1 MSISKIA
8 RFSFLLVVIFVILA
22 IFLNFSLIRRV
33 RTFNDKNRD
42 IESHMVQTLSDM
54 DKLMIVMSVQTDL
67 YRKGLLPMGVT
78 VEQLTQLNDLSK
90 NLKLQLGSMMLTFE
104 DMNKYSLN
112 RHSRYLEEMLPI
124 LETIQQYNSNIE
136 SYTVQNTQ
144 RDNQFT
150 YLTNEFSQLKSQF
163 SQFQNENSKLRD
175 IINDDISLVLNTTFV
190 ILIIIIFLFGYA
202 IQGFMSVQLPY
213 IQKSLLALGNHQYGA
228 RRVIPKPVFEEEKII
243 HNQIERVFDENLF
256 IESLREKLLDV
267 YLMEDAM
274 DTLFKSLS
282 LRMKVDRLGIAF
294 VDYQEEKIIAEYGVH
309 VDGTIRLGPGF
320 EVPFKSTSLHEL
332 IMTKQTRITPDIEQA
347 LTLNP
352 ASASL
357 RLLHQEGIQSNA
369 ILPILI
375 NQTVFGFLFL
385 SSKQK
390 NYFNEQ
396 HISFVTKLLLEI
408 RGLLNRAYFS
418 KLVFSKMTES
428 FAQLVDKKDN
438 STGDHINRMVQYS
451 VLLARALKKQPL
463 KEGYEI
469 DEKLILE
476 IERQASSHDIGKIGV
491 PDAILKKDGKLTS
504 EEWVVM
510 REHPVI
516 GANVFKDLR
525 EGLKIFDPD
534 FYRVAEDITR
544 YHHERW
550 DGSGYPEGLSGLAI
564 PLVARIV
571 AIADVFDAI
580 SSKRV
585 YKNAYD
591 LDTTFNIIKESKETH
606 LDPYLVDLFLNE
618 RENIVRIYSLYGG
631 LDE

>member
-1 MSISKIA
+1 
-8 RFSFLLVVIFVILA
+8 
-22 IFLNFSLIRRV
+22 
-33 RTFNDKNRD
+33 
-42 IESHMVQTLSDM
+42 
-54 DKLMIVMSVQTDL
+54 
-67 YRKGLLPMGVT
+67 
-78 VEQLTQLNDLSK
+78 
-90 NLKLQLGSMMLTFE
+90 MMLTFE

-124 LETIQQYNSNIE
+124 LEIIQQYNSNIE

-243 HNQIERVFDENLF
+243 HNQIEWVFDENLF

-274 DTLFKSLS
+274 DILFKSLS

-294 VDYQEEKIIAEYGVH
+294 VDY
-309 VDGTIRLGPGF
+309 
-320 EVPFKSTSLHEL
+320 
-332 IMTKQTRITPDIEQA
+332 
-347 LTLNP
+347 
-352 ASASL
+352 
-357 RLLHQEGIQSNA
+357 QEGIQSNA

-396 HISFVTKLLLEI
+396 NISFTTKLLLEI
-408 RGLLNRAYFS
+408 KGLLNRAYFS
-418 KLVFSKMTES
+418 KLIFSKMTES

-451 VLLARALKKQPL
+451 VLLARALKKQPP

-550 DGSGYPEGLSGLAI
+550 DGGGYPEGLSGLEI

-571 AIADVFDAI
+571 AIADVFDTI

-585 YKNAYD
+585 YKDAYD

-618 RENIVRIYSLYGG
+618 RENIVRIYSIYGG

>member
-8 RFSFLLVVIFVILA
+8 RLSFLFIILFVVLA
-22 IFLNFSLIRRV
+22 IFLNFSLISRV
-33 RTFNDKNRD
+33 RNFNDENRE
-42 IESHMVQTLSDM
+42 IESHMIQTISDM
-54 DKLMIVMSVQTDL
+54 DKLIIVIHVQADFF
-67 YRKGLLPMGVT
+67 RKGLLSMEVT
-78 VEQLTQLNDLSK
+78 VEQLTQMDDLSR
-90 NLKLQLGSMMLTFE
+90 KLTTHIEAMILTFE

-112 RHSRYLEEMLPI
+112 RHSRYLEEMLPSLQTMRNLNQNI
-124 LETIQQYNSNIE
+124 DSFSTEGVSRNNQYGQVLEDFSSLKT
-136 SYTVQNTQ
+136 
-144 RDNQFT
+144 
-150 YLTNEFSQLKSQF
+150 EFSLFQAKNVQLRS
-163 SQFQNENSKLRD
+163 
-175 IINDDISLVLNTTFV
+175 IINHDISLLLNVFFV
-190 ILIIIIFLFGYA
+190 ILVLIIFLFGYA
-202 IQGFMSVQLPY
+202 IRGFMSVQLPY
-213 IQKSLLALGNHQYGA
+213 IQKSLLALGNHQYGVK
-228 RRVIPKPVFEEEKII
+228 RSVPQPLFEEEKVI
-243 HNQIERVFDENLF
+243 HDQIERLFNENQF

-274 DTLFKSLS
+274 EILFHRLS
-282 LRMKVDRLGIAF
+282 QRMNVDRLGIAF
-294 VDYQEEKIIAEYGVH
+294 VDYQEEKLIAEYGVH
-309 VDGTIRLGPGF
+309 VDGQIRLGPGF
-320 EVPFKSTSLHEL
+320 EAPFSSTSLHEL
-332 IMTKQTRITPDIEQA
+332 LKTKQTRLTPDIEQA
-347 LTLNP
+347 LALKP
-352 ASASL
+352 ASRALSL
-357 RLLHQEGIQSNA
+357 LKEEGIQSNA

-396 HISFVTKLLLEI
+396 HLAFMTKLLIEI
-408 RGLLNRAYFS
+408 KGLLNRAYFS

-438 STGDHINRMVQYS
+438 STGDHIHRMVQYS
-451 VLLARALKKQPL
+451 VLLARALKNQSP

-491 PDAILKKDGKLTS
+491 PDSILKKDGKLTS
-504 EEWVVM
+504 EEWVIM

-550 DGSGYPEGLSGLAI
+550 DGSGYPEGLSGIRI

-585 YKNAYD
+585 YKDAYD
-591 LDTTFNIIKESKETH
+591 LDTTFEMMEESKGTH
-606 LDPYLVDLFLNE
+606 LDPHLVDLFLDEKE
-618 RENIVRIYSLYGG
+618 RITQIYSLYGSSA
-631 LDE
+631 D